1 MKNRLRVLR
10 AEYRWTQ
17 ADLAERLGVSRQTVN
32 AVETEKYEPSL
43 TLAFK
48 IAHLFG
54 KPIEEIFQPDGH
66 SRDAIN
72 LSGGATTSL

>member
-1 MKNRLRVLR
+1 MKNSLRVLR
-10 AEYRWTQ
+10 AERDWTQ

-48 IAHLFG
+48 IARLFG
-54 KPIEEIFQPDGH
+54 KPIEAIFE
-66 SRDAIN
+66 A
-72 LSGGATTSL
+72 GGKGENA